1 MDAFLNALWRD
12 DSGQD
17 TIEYVLLALLIAVVS
32 ATIIFSLG
40 ENVKNGYQT
49 TNTAVKNA
57 IDQSGT

>member
-32 ATIIFSLG
+32 ATIIFQLG
-40 ENVKNGYQT
+40 GNVKNGYEKT
-49 TNTAVKNA
+49 DTAVQNA
-57 IDQSGT
+57 INQT